1 MAAPDDASLAT
12 LLDAAA
18 AAQGL
23 SLDERARERL
33 VAYVALVRKWGRIAN
48 LTGDTTPA
56 VFTREQV
63 ADCLAVVP
71 YAGRGRL
78 LDIGS
83 GNGLPGIVLAIAQPE
98 LEVTLLEPRAK
109 RARFLTQARIE
120 LELANVAVVEGR
132 VEDHHPTQSYDTLIA
147 RAVAALP
154 ALLTAARH
162 LLHPEARLLAM
173 KGHLAPS
180 ELALPGVAPTAVETH
195 RLVVPGYAERH
206 LVVVHGAGL
215 ASATSKGFVP

>member
-1 MAAPDDASLAT
+1 MAADDASLAAV
-12 LLDAAA
+12 LDAAA

-23 SLDERARERL
+23 RLDDAARARL

-56 VFTREQV
+56 VFAREQV

-71 YAGRGRL
+71 HAGHGRL

-83 GNGLPGIVLAIAQPE
+83 GNGLPGIVLAIAHPD

-120 LELANVAVVEGR
+120 LELPNVTVVEAR
-132 VEDHHPTQSYDTLIA
+132 VEDHHPALPYDTLIA

-154 ALLTAARH
+154 TLVAAARH
-162 LLHPEARLLAM
+162 LLHPGARLLAM
-173 KGHLAPS
+173 KGQVAPS
-180 ELALPGVAPTAVETH
+180 DLALPEVTPAAVESH
-195 RLVVPGYAERH
+195 RLVVPGYAARH

-215 ASATSKGFVP
+215 APATPKGFVP